1 MEKKYFGTDGIRGKV
16 GQSPI
21 TPDGCVRLGWA
32 IGRYFLD
39 NRDEAKILIGKDTR
53 ISGYM
58 LESALQSGIIS
69 AGATVGLLGPMPTPG
84 IAYLTQKLEADGAIV
99 ISASH
104 NPYEDNGIKIFNGKG
119 EKLQDSAELMI
130 ESLLAQPMKTVPAA
144 ELGKANRVIA
154 AQEQYSDF
162 CVDHYSPPLELNDLK
177 IVVDCANGATY
188 QVAPLVFSKIGL
200 NPLFIASSPD
210 GLNINKDCGSTNPG
224 FLRETIAQKKADIG
238 IAFDGDGDRICLVDH
253 QGGLIDGDDI
263 LYLLAIDFLD
273 RGEEFGGVVGTHMT
287 NMAIELAFKEKGI
300 PFFRAD
306 VGDRNVIRAMRERGW
321 LLGGE
326 GSGHILNL
334 KKTNTGDGLITAL
347 QILEIIN
354 REKKSLAE
362 IRNAVPKY
370 PQILRNVRREEPQSL
385 LTNPIFCSEISSCEG
400 RLGNKGR
407 ILVRKSG
414 TESLVRIMVEG
425 KNRQEIENIGDHLES
440 VAVSIRQD

>member
-21 TPDGCVRLGWA
+21 TPDWCVHLGWA
-32 IGRYFLD
+32 IGRYLL
-39 NRDEAKILIGKDTR
+39 NSRNEARILIGKDTR

-58 LESALQSGIIS
+58 LESALQSGLIS
-69 AGATVGLLGPMPTPG
+69 AGATVELLGPMPTPA
-84 IAYLTQKLEADGAIV
+84 IAYLTRELEADGAIV

-104 NPYEDNGIKIFNGKG
+104 NPYEDNGIKIFDGKG
-119 EKLQDSAELMI
+119 EKLQDRDELVI
-130 ESLLAQPMKTVPAA
+130 ENLLAQPIKTVSAA
-144 ELGKANRVIA
+144 ELGKANRITV

-162 CVDHYSPPLELNDLK
+162 CVGQVASPLAIKDLK

-188 QVAPLVFSKIGL
+188 QVAPLVFLKLGL
-200 NPLFIASSPD
+200 SPIFIASSPD
-210 GLNINKDCGSTNPG
+210 GLNINKDCGSTDLV
-224 FLRETIAQKKADIG
+224 FLQETIAREKADIG
-238 IAFDGDGDRICLVDH
+238 IAFDGDGDRVCLVDH
-253 QGGLIDGDDI
+253 QGSLIDGDDI
-263 LYLLAIDFLD
+263 LYLLAIDLLD
-273 RGEEFGGVVGTHMT
+273 KGEEFGGVVGTHMT
-287 NMAIELAFKEKGI
+287 NMAFELAFRDKGI

-306 VGDRNVIRAMRERGW
+306 VGDRNVIRAMKERGW

-354 REKKSLAE
+354 REEKSLAE
-362 IRNAVPKY
+362 IGSAVSKY
-370 PQILRNVRREEPQSL
+370 PQILKNIKCRDPDSL
-385 LTNPIFCSEISSCEG
+385 MADRTFCAEISSCTE
-400 RLGNKGR
+400 RLGEKGR

-414 TESLVRIMVEG
+414 TEPLVRIMIEG
-425 KNRQEIENIGDHLES
+425 QSRIGIESIGGHLES

>member
-144 ELGKANRVIA
+144 ELGKANRVMA
-154 AQEQYSDF
+154 AQEQYSGF
-162 CVDHYSPPLELNDLK
+162 CAGHYSPPLELNDLK

-224 FLRETIAQKKADIG
+224 LLRETIAQKKADIG

-253 QGGLIDGDDI
+253 QGGLVDGDDI

-347 QILEIIN
+347 QILEIMN
-354 REKKSLAE
+354 REKRSLAE
-362 IRNAVPKY
+362 MRNAVPKY
-370 PQILRNVRREEPQSL
+370 PQILRNVRREEPESL
-385 LTNPIFCSEISSCEG
+385 LTNPIFCSEISSCTG
-400 RLGNKGR
+400 QLGNKGR

-425 KNRQEIENIGDHLES
+425 KNRQEIESIGDHLES

>member
-21 TPDGCVRLGWA
+21 TPDWCVRFGWA

-39 NRDEAKILIGKDTR
+39 NRDEPKILIGKDTR

-69 AGATVGLLGPMPTPG
+69 AGATVQLLGPMPTPG
-84 IAYLTQKLEADGAIV
+84 IAYLSQNLEADGAIV

-104 NPYEDNGIKIFNGKG
+104 NPYEDNGIKIFNGEG

-144 ELGKANRVIA
+144 ELGKANRVMV

-162 CVDHYSPPLELNDLK
+162 CAGHFSLPLELRDLK
-177 IVVDCANGATY
+177 IVVDCAHGATY

-200 NPLFIASSPD
+200 NPLFIASSPN
-210 GLNINKDCGSTNPG
+210 GLNINKDCGSTSPG
-224 FLRETIAQKKADIG
+224 FLRGTIAQEKADIG
-238 IAFDGDGDRICLVDH
+238 IAFDGDGDRVCLVDH

-347 QILEIIN
+347 QILEIMN
-354 REKKSLAE
+354 REKRSLAE
-362 IRNAVPKY
+362 MRNAVPKY
-370 PQILRNVRREEPQSL
+370 PQILRNVRREEPESL
-385 LTNPIFCSEISSCEG
+385 LTNPIFCSEISSCTG
-400 RLGNKGR
+400 QLGNKGR

-425 KNRQEIENIGDHLES
+425 RNRQEIENIGDHLES

>member
-21 TPDGCVRLGWA
+21 TPDWCVRLGWA

-39 NRDEAKILIGKDTR
+39 SSNEAKVLIGKDTR

-58 LESALQSGIIS
+58 LESALQSGLIS
-69 AGATVGLLGPMPTPG
+69 AGATVELLGPMPTPG
-84 IAYLTQKLEADGAIV
+84 IAYLTREFEADGAIV

-104 NPYEDNGIKIFNGKG
+104 NPYEDNGIKIFDGKG
-119 EKLQDSAELMI
+119 EKLQDSDELEI
-130 ESLLAQPMKTVPAA
+130 ESLLAQPIKIVPAA
-144 ELGKANRVIA
+144 KLGKANRAIL
-154 AQEQYSDF
+154 AQDQYSSF
-162 CVDHYSPPLELNDLK
+162 CAGQVASPLAFEDLK

-188 QVAPLVFSKIGL
+188 QVAPLVFSKLGL
-200 NPLFIASSPD
+200 NPIFIASSPN
-210 GLNINKDCGSTNPG
+210 GLNINKDCGSTNLG
-224 FLRETIAQKKADIG
+224 FLRETIAQEKADIG
-238 IAFDGDGDRICLVDH
+238 IAFDGDGDRVCLLDH
-253 QGGLIDGDDI
+253 QGSLVDGDDI
-263 LYLLAIDFLD
+263 LYLLAIDLLD
-273 RGEEFGGVVGTHMT
+273 RGEEFGGAVGTHMT
-287 NMAIELAFKEKGI
+287 NMAFELAFRDKGI

-306 VGDRNVIRAMRERGW
+306 VGDRNVISAMKERGW

-362 IRNAVPKY
+362 LGNAVSKY
-370 PQILRNVRREEPQSL
+370 PQILKNIICRDPESL
-385 LTNPIFCSEISSCEG
+385 LVNQNFCAEIRRCTD
-400 RLGNKGR
+400 RLGEKGR

-414 TESLVRIMVEG
+414 TERLVRIMVEG
-425 KNRQEIENIGDHLES
+425 KNSLEIERIGGHLES
-440 VAVSIRQD
+440 VAVSIRQF

>member
-21 TPDGCVRLGWA
+21 TPDWCVRFGWA

-39 NRDEAKILIGKDTR
+39 NRDEPKILIGKDTR

-69 AGATVGLLGPMPTPG
+69 AGATVQLLGPMPTPG
-84 IAYLTQKLEADGAIV
+84 IAYLSQNLEADGAIV

-104 NPYEDNGIKIFNGKG
+104 NPYEDNGIKIFNGEG

-144 ELGKANRVIA
+144 ELGKANRVMV

-162 CVDHYSPPLELNDLK
+162 CAGHFSLPLELRDLK
-177 IVVDCANGATY
+177 IVVDCAHGATY

-200 NPLFIASSPD
+200 NPLFIASSPN
-210 GLNINKDCGSTNPG
+210 GLNINKDCGSTSPG
-224 FLRETIAQKKADIG
+224 FLRGTIAQEKADIG
-238 IAFDGDGDRICLVDH
+238 IAFDGDGDRVCLVDH

-347 QILEIIN
+347 QILEIMN
-354 REKKSLAE
+354 REKRSLAE
-362 IRNAVPKY
+362 MRNAVPKY

-385 LTNPIFCSEISSCEG
+385 LTNPIFCSEISSCTG

-425 KNRQEIENIGDHLES
+425 KNRQEIESIGDHLES

>member
-21 TPDGCVRLGWA
+21 TPDWCVRLGWA

-39 NRDEAKILIGKDTR
+39 SSNEAKILIGKDTR

-58 LESALQSGIIS
+58 LESALQSGLIS
-69 AGATVGLLGPMPTPG
+69 AGATVELLGPMPTPG
-84 IAYLTQKLEADGAIV
+84 IAYLTREFEADGAIV

-104 NPYEDNGIKIFNGKG
+104 NPYEDNGIKIFDGKG
-119 EKLQDSAELMI
+119 EKLQDGDELVI
-130 ESLLAQPMKTVPAA
+130 ESLLAQPIKTVSAA
-144 ELGKANRVIA
+144 ELGKANRVIV
-154 AQEQYSDF
+154 AQEQYSGF
-162 CVDHYSPPLELNDLK
+162 CAGHVASPLAIKDLK

-188 QVAPLVFSKIGL
+188 QVAPLVFSKLGL
-200 NPLFIASSPD
+200 NPIFIGSSPN
-210 GLNINKDCGSTNPG
+210 GLNINKDCGSTDLG
-224 FLRETIAQKKADIG
+224 FLQETMAQEKADIG
-238 IAFDGDGDRICLVDH
+238 IAFDGDGDRVCLVDH
-253 QGGLIDGDDI
+253 LGSLIDGDDI
-263 LYLLAIDFLD
+263 LYLLAIDLLD

-287 NMAIELAFKEKGI
+287 NMAFELAFRDKGI

-306 VGDRNVIRAMRERGW
+306 VGDRNVIRAMKERGW

-354 REKKSLAE
+354 RKEKSLAE
-362 IRNAVPKY
+362 IGNAVAKY
-370 PQILRNVRREEPQSL
+370 PQILRNIRCRDPESL
-385 LTNPIFCSEISSCEG
+385 LENHTFFAEISSCRG
-400 RLGNKGR
+400 RLGEKGR

-414 TESLVRIMVEG
+414 TEPLVRIMVEG
-425 KNRQEIENIGDHLES
+425 QNRQEIESIGGHLES
-440 VAVSIRQD
+440 VAVSIRQF